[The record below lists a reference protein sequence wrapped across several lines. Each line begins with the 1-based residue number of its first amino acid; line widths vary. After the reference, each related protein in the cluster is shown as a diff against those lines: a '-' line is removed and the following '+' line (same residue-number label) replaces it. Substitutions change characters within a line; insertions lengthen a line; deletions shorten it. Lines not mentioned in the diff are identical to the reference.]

1 MKKLIFIM
9 LLSAPALAKVP
20 HCVTSTSQGI
30 IVTQC
35 DNGTVTV
42 ANGLTGIVTVCSTE
56 KGADPRCEKVNT
68 NKLNTGGDN
77 VSHDEA
83 G

>member
-1 MKKLIFIM
+1 MKKLLIIA
-9 LLSAPALAKVP
+9 LLSVPAYAETL
-20 HCVTSTSQGI
+20 HCVTSTSERV

-68 NKLNTGGDN
+68 NKLNTGG
-77 VSHDEA
+77 SDEKTNN
-83 G
+83 

>member
-1 MKKLIFIM
+1 MKKLTLVM
-9 LLSAPALAKVP
+9 LLSAPAFAETP
-20 HCVTSTSQGI
+20 HCVTSTSQGLI
-30 IVTQC
+30 ITQC

-68 NKLNTGGDN
+68 NKLNTGGA
-77 VSHDEA
+77 DE
-83 G
+83 

>member
-1 MKKLIFIM
+1 MHKLIFIA
-9 LLSAPALAKVP
+9 LLSTPVLADTP
-20 HCVTSTSQGI
+20 HCVTSTSERM

-35 DNGTVTV
+35 DNGTVSI

-68 NKLNTGGDN
+68 NKLNTGGA
-77 VSHDEA
+77 DE
-83 G
+83 